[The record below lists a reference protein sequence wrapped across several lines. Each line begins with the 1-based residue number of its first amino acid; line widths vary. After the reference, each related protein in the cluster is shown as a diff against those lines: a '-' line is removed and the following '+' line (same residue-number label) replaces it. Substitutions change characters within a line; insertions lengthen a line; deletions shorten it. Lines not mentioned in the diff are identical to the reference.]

1 MTALKATKF
10 AEEHNFNIH
19 GTEGFDPCESDRNSC
34 PNNTPL
40 FAFQPITTGDVHKII
55 KSLPSNKAPGCDK
68 VNAKILKDSSP
79 VIAPIIT
86 SLIYNSFTLSTFPLP
101 WKKAEIVPILKSG
114 DSEEPANTR
123 PISLLFILSK
133 VCERAAH
140 SQFTN
145 FLDSNNVIHHLQS
158 GNRKLHS
165 TESALLHFTD
175 ELLNNMDQ
183 KKISVVVL
191 LDMSKAFD
199 SIRHDLMLRKLRKS
213 GVFESAC
220 AWFESYLSQRQQVVK
235 FQNTVSDP
243 LPLTVG
249 VPRGSIMGPVL
260 FTLYVND
267 LFRVPKHCEPLGY
280 VDDTKLFLGFPA
292 SELDDVI
299 SAVNED
305 LKEISIWCCRNSLL
319 INPDKTKLL
328 YVGVPQLMR
337 TLPTPLPSATMLG
350 TQIKPVTVAKDL
362 GVYIDCHLNFNE
374 HITKTASDCMFKLTR
389 VNRIKHLLDKKTL
402 IYLINAFVFSK
413 LFYCSTVWSST
424 SKKNVRKLQL
434 VQNYASRIVAGLR
447 KYDHV
452 SEALKSFKWL
462 NERDKLTQQRV
473 TRQNKDLTL
482 PRYRLAT
489 GQKTFTYCG
498 AKLYNSIT

>member
-1 MTALKATKF
+1 MQSAISDHSLVSLTLKS
-10 AEEHNFNIH
+10 NFNIH
-19 GTEGFDPCESDRNSC
+19 DTEGFDLCESDRNSC

-40 FAFQPITTGDVHKII
+40 FAFQPFTTGDVRKII

-114 DSEEPANTR
+114 DSEEPANTS
-123 PISLLFILSK
+123 PISLLLILSK

-213 GVFESAC
+213 GVSESAC

-235 FQNTVSDP
+235 FQNIVSGP

-249 VPRGSIMGPVL
+249 VPQGSIMGPVL
-260 FTLYVND
+260 FTLYIND

-280 VDDTKLFLGFPA
+280 VDHTKIFLGFPV
-292 SELDDVI
+292 SELDDAI
-299 SAVNED
+299 SAVN
-305 LKEISIWCCRNSLL
+305 
-319 INPDKTKLL
+319 
-328 YVGVPQLMR
+328 
-337 TLPTPLPSATMLG
+337 
-350 TQIKPVTVAKDL
+350 
-362 GVYIDCHLNFNE
+362 
-374 HITKTASDCMFKLTR
+374 
-389 VNRIKHLLDKKTL
+389 
-402 IYLINAFVFSK
+402 
-413 LFYCSTVWSST
+413 
-424 SKKNVRKLQL
+424 
-434 VQNYASRIVAGLR
+434 
-447 KYDHV
+447 
-452 SEALKSFKWL
+452 
-462 NERDKLTQQRV
+462 
-473 TRQNKDLTL
+473 
-482 PRYRLAT
+482 
-489 GQKTFTYCG
+489 
-498 AKLYNSIT
+498 